1 MGANNESNLQSKA
14 AVAADALSRSST
26 CLHSQ
31 KNASGLIAAAVHVL
45 SFFLST
51 ANVPYPSGC
60 TFPFAS
66 TLKQCRQLGVTC
78 LCCALWV
85 QNIVATAGSGTPWL
99 LPLLLPLLIGEKDQ
113 LTEDAEEQKIAPKN
127 AKGHNLLTEEHTPCR
142 RRRCCC
148 CCCWFWLRGWGSKDL
163 TAADTPP
170 DAFLDPPEAW
180 IRSGVDRATA
190 GEDTVVAGGGLG
202 GTTGATVGQGTLV
215 GGAGAT

>member
-148 CCCWFWLRGWGSKDL
+148 CCCWFCCIVLLIEEKGLLSRRVLRDTTCSYRGAPTDAAVG
-163 TAADTPP
+163 TAAT
-170 DAFLDPPEAW
+170 AA
-180 IRSGVDRATA
+180 AT
-190 GEDTVVAGGGLG
+190 TFF
-202 GTTGATVGQGTLV
+202 TL
-215 GGAGAT
+215 